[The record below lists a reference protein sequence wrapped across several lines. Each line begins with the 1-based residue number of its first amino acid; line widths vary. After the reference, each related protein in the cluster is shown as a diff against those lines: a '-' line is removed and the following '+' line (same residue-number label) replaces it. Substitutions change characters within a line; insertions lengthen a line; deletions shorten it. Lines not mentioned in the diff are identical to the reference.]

1 MENFDSLGLCEALN
15 TSISKMGFKAPT
27 PIQAQAIPLI
37 LSGKDILGSASTG
50 TGKTGAF
57 AIPVIEKIIASQD
70 DCALIVTPTRE
81 LAKQVINVVRDLLG
95 PSNPVKACCLIG
107 GEAIGKQ
114 LNQLKRKPRI
124 IIGTPGRINDHLEKK
139 SLNLKN
145 AVYLVLDETDRM
157 LDMGFGIQINQILK
171 FMPQERQ
178 TLMFSATFPK
188 NIVTLS
194 KKYLKDPER
203 ITIDTENTLSKN
215 IKHEVINVDNT
226 SKYKT
231 LIVQLEKREG
241 AVLVFAKTKHS
252 TEKIAKNLKRDG
264 IKAEA
269 LNGDLRQSKRDKVMR
284 NFRENKFRVLIA
296 TDIASR
302 GLDVPHLQH
311 VINYDLP
318 QVAED
323 YIHRIGRTARAG
335 ASGEAVCFVSPNEG
349 HLWLDIDMLMN
360 PDKKRPSSPRRNSGN
375 KDGYKGKRKFGG
387 GGSFSDKPKRK
398 SSGGGSF
405 GYGDKPKRKSS
416 GGESS
421 GNSYGDKPK
430 RKSSGGESSG
440 NSYGDKPKRKS
451 SGGGSFG
458 YGDKPKRKSS
468 GGESSGKN
476 TNRKDQSSKKTVR
489 SSDAKP
495 KKRFFPAKKKS

>member
-1 MENFDSLGLCEALN
+1 MNN
-15 TSISKMGFKAPT
+15 
-27 PIQAQAIPLI
+27 
-37 LSGKDILGSASTG
+37 
-50 TGKTGAF
+50 
-57 AIPVIEKIIASQD
+57 
-70 DCALIVTPTRE
+70 
-81 LAKQVINVVRDLLG
+81 
-95 PSNPVKACCLIG
+95 
-107 GEAIGKQ
+107 
-114 LNQLKRKPRI
+114 
-124 IIGTPGRINDHLEKK
+124 
-139 SLNLKN
+139 
-145 AVYLVLDETDRM
+145 
-157 LDMGFGIQINQILK
+157 
-171 FMPQERQ
+171 
-178 TLMFSATFPK
+178 
-188 NIVTLS
+188 
-194 KKYLKDPER
+194 
-203 ITIDTENTLSKN
+203 LSKN

-231 LIVQLEKREG
+231 LIMQLEKREG

-360 PDKKRPSSPRRNSGN
+360 PDKKRPASPRRNSGN

-387 GGSFSDKPKRK
+387 GKSF
-398 SSGGGSF
+398 
-405 GYGDKPKRKSS
+405 
-416 GGESS
+416 
-421 GNSYGDKPK
+421 
-430 RKSSGGESSG
+430 
-440 NSYGDKPKRKS
+440 
-451 SGGGSFG
+451 
-458 YGDKPKRKSS
+458 GDKPKRKSS

-495 KKRFFPAKKKS
+495 KKRFFAAKKKS